1 MRYVFPVQSC
11 SKADN
16 EFSSGEC
23 KFSIPKLWGHFITA
37 YIKMH
42 WKCGT
47 HTNIFGLQD
56 LKILAV
62 ALKRKDYV
70 FEYLLCVIQCAW
82 TFPELV
88 NYFIT
93 S

>member
-1 MRYVFPVQSC
+1 MGPFYHGIHKNALEMWDSYEYIWITGFKNSSC
-11 SKADN
+11 S
-16 EFSSGEC
+16 F
-23 KFSIPKLWGHFITA
+23 
-37 YIKMH
+37 
-42 WKCGT
+42 
-47 HTNIFGLQD
+47 
-56 LKILAV
+56 LK
-62 ALKRKDYV
+62 KKDYV